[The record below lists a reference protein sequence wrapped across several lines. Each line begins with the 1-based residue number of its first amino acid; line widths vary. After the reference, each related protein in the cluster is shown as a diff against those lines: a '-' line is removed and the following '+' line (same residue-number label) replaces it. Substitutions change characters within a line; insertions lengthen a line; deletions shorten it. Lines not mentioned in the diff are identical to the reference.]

1 MRMKLS
7 KAQWEH
13 IGKTAGWLNLDSSNQ
28 AYVEIELNKST
39 VSKRVPLPYGIDKTD
54 SDKLKQYV
62 KRYFSDMGYEVGNIK
77 VL

>member
-7 KAQWEH
+7 KSQWEH
-13 IGKTAGWLNLDSSNQ
+13 IGKKAGWLNLDSSNQ